1 MQRITTLLTTAL
13 MLASCSLAA
22 SLDCG
27 PLDRAT
33 CEQEAAEIVSV
44 VERDNPGRTVRS
56 IEYLNADAHARV
68 MLDNG
73 EEIGWGAR
81 L

>member
-1 MQRITTLLTTAL
+1 MRRITALLTAAAI
-13 MLASCSLAA
+13 LASCSLAA
-22 SLDCG
+22 SVDCG

-44 VERDNPGRTVRS
+44 VQRDNPGRTVRS
-56 IEYLNADAHARV
+56 IEFLNADAHARV

-73 EEIGWGAR
+73 EEIGWGER